1 MAEASPSVK
10 PEENTPKAAKDRN
23 CPYCGQA
30 FTSSSLGRHL
40 DLYIKE
46 RNPKKQDGIHNV
58 EEIRRLRGGITRRNP
73 KGSKRRSL
81 ATPVG
86 TPSATHRRDDASDQS
101 SNAPSPAVRE
111 MAGSSAGTSAAD
123 IASMFPIGG
132 VRWEAT
138 GVMNEVMVTS
148 PDGTPGADSG
158 MGDGSRS
165 MADMDTRGF
174 NPYRRP
180 MASRVV
186 SRQAVRTQLDSNQR
200 MQDALDD
207 ARAAELALREFATA
221 WRAAKQQI
229 ELGSMPF
236 DFDPMTMNF
245 PALTLQC
252 LRAQPTLFASTQ
264 LPTPASWSTSPPGA
278 SQFEALKG
286 FFKEEFRKWRVKC
299 ASATTA
305 QYEELKYPPSPQ
317 FQHVDRRHAIE
328 RAEQSAN
335 ALEQEASK
343 HLEIAFNAWDEL
355 SDERK
360 NELWVLELARGIA
373 TKQTEIDRLR
383 DAQSSLRQE
392 AASLKSQIEQLNRLQ
407 QPREF
412 KLVPPAHIPMDE
424 RVLFEL
430 QDAAVSQGSRGV
442 GLNLNDRHSDLSTI
456 VATAISRWKN
466 VIVSSRASTTGMAA
480 QRPLSTP
487 TGPGAPPAYGPTTHG
502 PPTMY
507 VQPASTSSVTSPVAA
522 SHPPMHQTPAAPMPE
537 PTPAPSNPAM
547 HSPKQARRN
556 PRALA
561 QPPPAPLSATTAS
574 SATSIAPPQPT
585 ARPMPPPPTTKAP
598 VPPTE
603 SKGTAGKSS
612 KTDQSNEDDDEEEG
626 DDGEEEGEE
635 DDEEE
640 DEENGDDA
648 VSADQMKREPT
659 VETGDCGASDEA
671 EDAAEDDDYEED
683 ASDKDADAEM
693 EDGDEFAHM
702 HTPISTATSASKPAA
717 LLKIPRTRNAAQ
729 QIPRTTGASGIGL
742 INASRS
748 MPNINVPI
756 HGNTQGQHMAL
767 GGDAMY
773 MD

>member
-1 MAEASPSVK
+1 MAEASPSVP
-10 PEENTPKAAKDRN
+10 PEDNTPKAVKDRN

-46 RNPKKQDGIHNV
+46 RNPKRQDGIHNV

-81 ATPVG
+81 ATPSG
-86 TPSATHRRDDASDQS
+86 TPSAVYRKDDASEAS
-101 SNAPSPAVRE
+101 SNAPSPAVIRE
-111 MAGSSAGTSAAD
+111 AAGSSAGTSAAD

-138 GVMNEVMVTS
+138 GVMNEVLVTS
-148 PDGTPGADSG
+148 PDGSSG
-158 MGDGSRS
+158 VDLGSGDGSRHVG
-165 MADMDTRGF
+165 DMDTRGF
-174 NPYRRP
+174 NPNRRP
-180 MASRVV
+180 LPPRVV
-186 SRQAVRTQLDSNQR
+186 SRQAVRTQLDSKQK

-207 ARAAELALREFATA
+207 ARAAELALREFTNA

-229 ELGSMPF
+229 EMGSMPF
-236 DFDPMTMNF
+236 DFDPLTMNF

-278 SQFEALKG
+278 SQYEALKG
-286 FFKEEFRKWRVKC
+286 FFREEFRKWRVKC
-299 ASATTA
+299 AAATTA
-305 QYEELKYPPSPQ
+305 QFDEIKYPPSPG
-317 FQHVDRRHAIE
+317 FQLLDRREAVE

-335 ALEQEASK
+335 ALEQEAGK
-343 HLEIAFNAWDEL
+343 HLEVAFNAWDEL

-373 TKQTEIDRLR
+373 TKQTEIDKLKE
-383 DAQSSLRQE
+383 AQSSLRQE
-392 AASLKSQIEQLNRLQ
+392 ASSLKSQIEQLNRLQ

-412 KLVPPAHIPMDE
+412 RLAPPAHIPIDE
-424 RVLFEL
+424 RILFEL

-456 VATAISRWKN
+456 VAKAIGRWKN
-466 VIVSSRASTTGMAA
+466 VIVSSRASSTGMAA

-487 TGPGAPPAYGPTTHG
+487 TGAQATSGTPAAISL
-502 PPTMY
+502 M
-507 VQPASTSSVTSPVAA
+507 TSSVAID
-522 SHPPMHQTPAAPMPE
+522 HPMAQQTPIVPTPAAAASAPAPA
-537 PTPAPSNPAM
+537 TPAARP
-547 HSPKQARRN
+547 PKQARRN
-556 PRALA
+556 PRKTA
-561 QPPPAPLSATTAS
+561 QAPHARESTTTTSPPAPTALPQQATG
-574 SATSIAPPQPT
+574 
-585 ARPMPPPPTTKAP
+585 PMPPPPTAQAFAPPASDIKPDIENTSSADEDNDDDEDQEDGNEESEQEDDEDEEIGDNAAPANQQTLTAAAGAVDSDMSRKAD
-598 VPPTE
+598 
-603 SKGTAGKSS
+603 AGA
-612 KTDQSNEDDDEEEG
+612 EDDNDDDDDYDDEEE
-626 DDGEEEGEE
+626 
-635 DDEEE
+635 
-640 DEENGDDA
+640 
-648 VSADQMKREPT
+648 
-659 VETGDCGASDEA
+659 
-671 EDAAEDDDYEED
+671 

-702 HTPISTATSASKPAA
+702 HTPISRAVPAA
-717 LLKIPRTRNAAQ
+717 SEQPNKKSAAQLKIPRSRNPAQ

-756 HGNTQGQHMAL
+756 HGGAAAL
-767 GGDAMY
+767 GSDAMY